1 MFIKADRTRKVTTW
15 AITLI
20 ATPLIYFALIR
31 LLMFWITYTPSRDF
45 DKAQWLK
52 DREGRFQMAGDII
65 ESKMLLGKDTSQVKQ
80 ILGDA
85 AWGNCDSTFV
95 YDMGF
100 GGGGFG
106 FMFHHLIVKIDNNEV
121 VSVEHAKIRD

>member
-1 MFIKADRTRKVTTW
+1 
-15 AITLI
+15 
-20 ATPLIYFALIR
+20 
-31 LLMFWITYTPSRDF
+31 MFWITYTPSKDF
-45 DKAQWLK
+45 DKAEWLK

-80 ILGDA
+80 ILGDPTR
-85 AWGNCDSTFV
+85 GMKNDNNFG

-100 GGGGFG
+100 GGGGLG
-106 FMFHHLIVKIDNNEV
+106 FMFHHLIVKFDNNKV

>member
-1 MFIKADRTRKVTTW
+1 MTRKVATW

-45 DKAQWLK
+45 DKVQWHK

-65 ESKMLLGKDTSQVKQ
+65 QSKMLLGKDTSQVKQ

-85 AWGNCDSTFV
+85 VWGNSDSTFV

-100 GGGGFG
+100 GGGGLG
-106 FMFHHLIVKIDNNEV
+106 FMFHHLIVKFENNKV